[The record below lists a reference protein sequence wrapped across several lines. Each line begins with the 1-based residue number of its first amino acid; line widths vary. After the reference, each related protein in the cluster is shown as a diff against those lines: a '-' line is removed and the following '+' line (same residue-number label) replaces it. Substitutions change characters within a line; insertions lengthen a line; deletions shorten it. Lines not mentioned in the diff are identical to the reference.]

1 MPSPYDNEIVFGIDP
16 DCVVSCALRTKAR
29 TGQAGPRHAVRVEP
43 PQVTII
49 GEEGPSRG
57 CPFDPRFGQNLPA
70 VPAAPAE
77 HKIAI
82 SRVIPC
88 THPDSTAPAASSA
101 DRFHFLSANVHVH
114 VVISNV
120 L

>member
-49 GEEGPSRG
+49 GDTCDYHEAQFVRRVRRGLVSQGREEVSIKR
-57 CPFDPRFGQNLPA
+57 
-70 VPAAPAE
+70 
-77 HKIAI
+77 I
-82 SRVIPC
+82 IPVGYM
-88 THPDSTAPAASSA
+88 
-101 DRFHFLSANVHVH
+101 R
-114 VVISNV
+114 
-120 L
+120 